1 MRNSDS
7 KVLEIYLQ
15 MILDG
20 KAFCNWKNPPDEQ
33 TRSNIVKRI
42 IEFEKTS
49 SLDLALT
56 SIKKV
61 KNEYKLYSLLDK
73 WKIKE
78 DEFKI

>member
-1 MRNSDS
+1 MKNSDS

-20 KAFCNWKNPPDEQ
+20 QAFSNWENPPDKQ
-33 TRSNIVKRI
+33 KRLSI
-42 IEFEKTS
+42 INKIIDFEKS
-49 SLDLALT
+49 KSFSLDLT
-56 SIKKV
+56 SIQKV
-61 KNEYKLYSLLDK
+61 KNEYELNSLLEK